1 MGSAAYLADSI
12 FRAKRGQS
20 KIGEFHVSVRRSAHQ
35 PPVTRQSARPVG
47 NARLDASAQQ
57 QALPACGVGTRVPA
71 ARIIDALPPF
81 HKMMVLLNH
90 HADRDFAFRCLAAPV
105 IGEDEAV
112 LLGVWQDVAT
122 GEVANA
128 EATLAMI
135 ADEDAAKVI
144 GRAMLAASNVFSTKG
159 ARPLGLANL
168 AAHSQKSL
176 S

>member
-1 MGSAAYLADSI
+1 
-12 FRAKRGQS
+12 
-20 KIGEFHVSVRRSAHQ
+20 
-35 PPVTRQSARPVG
+35 
-47 NARLDASAQQ
+47 
-57 QALPACGVGTRVPA
+57 
-71 ARIIDALPPF
+71 
-81 HKMMVLLNH
+81 MMVLLNH

-135 ADEDAAKVI
+135 ADEDVAKVI

-159 ARPLGLANL
+159 ARPVGLTNL
-168 AAHSQKSL
+168 AASGERDAAKNMS
-176 S
+176 

>member
-1 MGSAAYLADSI
+1 MYQFVDQPTNRLSRGSQLVLWAMRGWRRQLNSGRCPPATLAPG
-12 FRAKRGQS
+12 FQ
-20 KIGEFHVSVRRSAHQ
+20 
-35 PPVTRQSARPVG
+35 
-47 NARLDASAQQ
+47 RL
-57 QALPACGVGTRVPA
+57 G
-71 ARIIDALPPF
+71 IIDALPPF

-90 HADRDFAFRCLAAPV
+90 HAARDFAFRCLAAPV

-122 GEVANA
+122 GQLTNA

-144 GRAMLAASNVFSTKG
+144 AHAMLAASNVISTKG